1 MKFQIDKASLAYLL
15 GIASTIVERRNT
27 MPILANTK
35 IDVGK
40 KSVTISATDLE
51 ISMIADV
58 EADVEEVGSITV
70 GARMIHDIVRD
81 LPGESVKISALKG
94 SRLQIKSGS
103 SDFKINGTSSEE
115 FPSLVGCDLKS
126 PVKVE
131 AKKIFEMLDKTS
143 YAVSTDETRHNI
155 NGVSIETF
163 SGEAGKING
172 SGPDN
177 GIRFVATDG
186 HRLAL
191 VDREAEGIK
200 LSKNV
205 IVPRK
210 GISEI
215 KRVLEANEGDV
226 KLGFNEGFLSIE
238 SENQLS
244 GKKSPKIRVRI
255 GVRLLDGQFPNYKEV
270 LPKDIKTN
278 LTANRSELLSTIK
291 RVALVTTDRSKAIKL
306 EVTDSEMILSSSSP
320 EHGEARETL
329 PISKEGEDASI
340 GFSARY
346 LVDLLG
352 TMSGDEDVQIQLSG
366 NLGPGIFQSSTDEHY
381 RSVVMPMRFD

>member
-1 MKFQIDKASLAYLL
+1 MKFSIDKSSFAYLL
-15 GIASTIVERRNT
+15 GLASTIVERRNT
-27 MPILANTK
+27 MPILANAK
-35 IDVGK
+35 IEVAK
-40 KSVTISATDLE
+40 NKVSISATDLE
-51 ISMIADV
+51 ISMIAEI
-58 EADVEEVGSITV
+58 EADVTEPGSSTV

-81 LPGESVKISALKG
+81 LPGETVNVSSIKG
-94 SRLQIKSGS
+94 SRIQIKSGS
-103 SDFKINGTSSEE
+103 ADFKINGTSADE
-115 FPSLVGCDLKS
+115 FPSLVGCQLKN

-131 AKKIFEMLDKTS
+131 ARKIFEMLDKTS

-163 SGEAGKING
+163 QEENELK
-172 SGPDN
+172 N

-210 GISEI
+210 GISEL
-215 KRVLEANEGDV
+215 KKVLESNQGQV
-226 KLGFNEGFLSIE
+226 KLGFNDGFLSIE
-238 SENQLS
+238 SESKLS
-244 GKKSPKIRVRI
+244 ESTPSAKIRI

-270 LPKDIKTN
+270 LPKDIKTS

-306 EVTDSEMILSSSSP
+306 EVSDGQMTLSSSSP
-320 EHGEARETL
+320 EYGEAKETL
-329 PISKEGEDASI
+329 PVSKEGEDASI

-352 TMSGDEDVQIQLSG
+352 TMSGDDDVQIKLSG
-366 NLGPGIFQSSTDEHY
+366 DLGPGIFQSSTDENY
-381 RSVVMPMRFD
+381 RSVVMPMRFE